1 MTRKRKEKKN
11 GNTMI
16 NSQYIQSGNLYIQR
30 PHKLS
35 IKTDVKKD
43 MIS

>member
-1 MTRKRKEKKN
+1 
-11 GNTMI
+11 MI

-43 MIS
+43 T